1 MLVELTHDT
10 AYFDFDDIHGSCEF
24 KIVNITDEDY
34 ELELTNILST
44 QVIGEVELD
53 YILTDAQ
60 MDALNEEIKEW
71 INETTMIEEMQ
82 DPEDDYDEDAWR
94 YDA

>member
-24 KIVNITDEDY
+24 KITNITDEDY

-60 MDALNEEIKEW
+60 MDALHEEIKEW
-71 INETTMIEEMQ
+71 INETTMIEDMQ
-82 DPEDDYDEDAWR
+82 HPEDDFDEDAWR

>member
-71 INETTMIEEMQ
+71 INDTDHDQ
-82 DPEDDYDEDAWR
+82 GDAGSNE
-94 YDA
+94 

>member
-24 KIVNITDEDY
+24 KITDITEDDF
-34 ELELTNILST
+34 EVKLTNILAT
-44 QVIGEVELD
+44 QIIGEIELD

-60 MDALNEEIKEW
+60 MDALHEELKEW

-82 DPEDDYDEDAWR
+82 DPMNFFDEDEWR
-94 YDA
+94 YE

>member
-24 KIVNITDEDY
+24 KITNITDEDY
-34 ELELTNILST
+34 DVELSNILAT
-44 QVIGEVELD
+44 QVIGEIELD

-60 MDALNEEIKEW
+60 MDALNEELKEW

-82 DPEDDYDEDAWR
+82 DPMNFFDEDAWR
-94 YDA
+94 YE